1 MGQLKEVGCQR
12 GVYAVAI
19 LGIQAATTQYR
30 NVIGPMDT
38 QRLIAFIVF
47 SFSILLLWDAWQK
60 EHQPLPPPPVAVS
73 PAGQQIPTPTISAAP
88 GTALR
93 PAIEAEKSAF
103 LAKGARIKV
112 VTDTL
117 VAEIDTNGGDIRK
130 LEFLKHRDSQDEKKN
145 FVLFDE
151 TPGSEYIAQ
160 SGLIGNGLPSHKAV
174 FQAQQAEYVL
184 APNTNEIKA
193 TLVWSSQ
200 DGLIK
205 VEKNYVFH
213 RDSYQIEVS
222 FNIQNNGVMVI
233 EPSAYFQLL
242 RNGKPPAGSPKF
254 VSTYTGAAVYTDK
267 EKYAKVSFD
276 DIEKGKDKYAK
287 FGDDGW
293 VAMVQH
299 YFLSAWLPKNA
310 GHREFYARKAG
321 EGLYDVGTILPV
333 GAIQP
338 RTNKE
343 FSATLYA
350 GPQEQDKLNSLAPG
364 LGLTVDYGWLTVI
377 AAPIFWALSFIHK
390 YVGNWGVAIIL
401 LTVFIKLLFFP
412 LSAKSYRSMAQMKVL
427 GPKLQKLKEHYGDD
441 RQKLHQAMMELY
453 KTEKVNPL
461 GGCLPIVVQIPVFIS
476 LYWVLLASVEIR
488 HSPFIFW
495 IHDLS
500 APDPFYVLPI
510 VMGITMLIQ
519 TKLNPTPPDPIQAK
533 VMMIMPLAFSIFFFF
548 FASGLVLYWL
558 VNNVLSI
565 AQQWT
570 ITRNLEHAKAGHAKR

>member
-1 MGQLKEVGCQR
+1 
-12 GVYAVAI
+12 
-19 LGIQAATTQYR
+19 
-30 NVIGPMDT
+30 MDT

-60 EHQPLPPPPVAVS
+60 EHQPLPPQTAAVS
-73 PAGQQIPTPTISAAP
+73 PSGQQIPAPTVSAAP
-88 GTALR
+88 SNAIR
-93 PAIEAEKSAF
+93 PGIDAEKNA
-103 LAKGARIKV
+103 LLVKGARIKV

-117 VAEIDTNGGDIRK
+117 IAEIDANGGDIRR
-130 LEFLKHRDSQDEKKN
+130 LEFLKHRDSQDEKKS
-145 FVLFDE
+145 FILFDE
-151 TPGSEYIAQ
+151 KPGNEYVAQ
-160 SGLIGNGLPSHKAV
+160 SGLIGSGLPSHKAV
-174 FQAQQAEYVL
+174 FRAEQADRVL
-184 APNTNEIKA
+184 AANENTIKA
-193 TLVWSSQ
+193 TLVWSSL

-205 VEKNYVFH
+205 VEKSYVFH
-213 RDSYQIEVS
+213 RDSYLVDVS
-222 FNIQNNGVMVI
+222 FNIQNNGSSAI
-233 EPSAYFQLL
+233 EPNAYFQLL
-242 RNGKPPAGSPKF
+242 RNGNPPAGGPKF
-254 VSTYTGAAVYTDK
+254 VATYTGAAVYTDK
-267 EKYAKVSFD
+267 EKFEKIAFE

-287 FGDDGW
+287 FSEDGW

-299 YFLSAWLPKNA
+299 YFLSAWLPKNS

-321 EGLYDVGTILPV
+321 DGLYDVGTILPV
-333 GAIQP
+333 GSIQP
-338 RTNKE
+338 GASKIIN
-343 FSATLYA
+343 ATLYA
-350 GPQEQDKLNSLAPG
+350 GPQEQDKLNNLAPG

-377 AAPIFWALSFIHK
+377 AAPIFWALSFIQK
-390 YVGNWGVAIIL
+390 GVGNWGVAIIL

-461 GGCLPIVVQIPVFIS
+461 GGCLPIVVQIPVFIA

-488 HSPFIFW
+488 HAPFIFW

-533 VMMIMPLAFSIFFFF
+533 VMMIMPIAFSVFFFF

-570 ITRNLEHAKAGHAKR
+570 ITRKLEHAKH